1 VAPSERPAG
10 TREARERFPDAITS
24 PAAVRR
30 FVRQVLARWRVGVS
44 ARDEVVLLTDE
55 LASNAVEHATGGF
68 TVALRYAKPTIRVEV
83 FDCGAGLPAISH
95 LPMDADRGRGL
106 VLVDRLASGWGA
118 NAAAGGK
125 VVWFELGVI

>member
-1 VAPSERPAG
+1 
-10 TREARERFPDAITS
+10 
-24 PAAVRR
+24 
-30 FVRQVLARWRVGVS
+30 
-44 ARDEVVLLTDE
+44 VVLLTSE

-83 FDCGAGLPAISH
+83 FDRGADLPAIRD